1 MRIGGRVFCVRGGKA
16 AECVI
21 TRLAGNGP
29 SGYKLLDLRCGDEVV
44 ERVPHKG
51 DADGGAFWDF
61 EAPARKRTKKAK

>member
-1 MRIGGRVFCVRGGKA
+1 MKAGARVWYVNAGKA

-21 TRLAGNGP
+21 DSLAGNGP
-29 SGYKLLDLRCGDEVV
+29 SGFKLLNLRCDGEVI